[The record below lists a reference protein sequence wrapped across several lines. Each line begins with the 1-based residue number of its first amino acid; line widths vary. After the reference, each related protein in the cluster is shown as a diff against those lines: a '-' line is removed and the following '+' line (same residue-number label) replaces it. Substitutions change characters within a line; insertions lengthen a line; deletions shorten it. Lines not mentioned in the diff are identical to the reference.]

1 MLKVYEYAKCSTCVK
16 ALKFLDGKKV
26 KYDKLPIVDKAPSQK
41 ELKEMLAAMKE
52 RGGSIR
58 NLFNTSGVMY
68 KEMKLSEK
76 LPSMTEAEA
85 INNTSGVMYKEM
97 KLSEKLP
104 SMTEAEAIK
113 LLSENGKLV
122 KRPFVIGDNIH
133 LVGFKEDDW
142 KKEF

>member
-26 KYDKLPIVDKAPSQK
+26 KYDKLPIVDKAPTQK
-41 ELKEMLAAMKE
+41 ELKEMLAALKE

-85 INNTSGVMYKEM
+85 
-97 KLSEKLP
+97 L
-104 SMTEAEAIK
+104 K

-122 KRPFVIGDNIH
+122 KRPFVIGEDTH
-133 LVGFKEDDW
+133 LVGFKEDEW
-142 KKEF
+142 KKVF

>member
-16 ALKFLDGKKV
+16 ALKFLDAKKV

-41 ELKEMLAAMKE
+41 ELKEMLAALKE

-58 NLFNTSGVMY
+58 NLFNTSGLVY

-76 LPSMTEAEA
+76 LPTMTEAEA
-85 INNTSGVMYKEM
+85 
-97 KLSEKLP
+97 L
-104 SMTEAEAIK
+104 K

-122 KRPFVIGDNIH
+122 KRPFVIGDDTH
-133 LVGFKEDDW
+133 LVSFKEDEW
-142 KKEF
+142 KKAF